1 MTSSGRPLTWASRTC
16 PTTRRPSSFGQS
28 RLHVFSLVQH
38 QFVRNQRARWYWCA
52 RRSRNLQM
60 SVQDRI
66 KEKTGVIRTTCFV
79 EYEFRGEDAPDCV
92 LDVIDSFRS
101 RPTHRNTASWRAVEA
116 TDGVMASEAAT
127 STFTPISREIS
138 SPRWASGSSPRVRT
152 GKSTRMFRSDCGCS
166 ARGPASG
173 YSPSDSPNPARNARS
188 LLASSRLALR
198 PGPESDQ
205 LSDVSGRHVPT

>member
-1 MTSSGRPLTWASRTC
+1 MGNLDFTSSH
-16 PTTRRPSSFGQS
+16 SSNISSSAISARSAGGAADS
-28 RLHVFSLVQH
+28 AAKGWSHVDRMIDGST
-38 QFVRNQRARWYWCA
+38 RWYWCA

-66 KEKTGVIRTTCFV
+66 KEKTGVIRTICFV
-79 EYEFRGEDAPDCV
+79 EFEFRGEDAPDCV

-138 SPRWASGSSPRVRT
+138 PPRWASGSSPRDRCL
-152 GKSTRMFRSDCGCS
+152 R
-166 ARGPASG
+166 
-173 YSPSDSPNPARNARS
+173 
-188 LLASSRLALR
+188 R
-198 PGPESDQ
+198 PGLPYGLDLSHTSFRTYLVVTSPRSE
-205 LSDVSGRHVPT
+205 LSDPCHSPLPNSAGCEHGRQSLSIGMTCSRSS